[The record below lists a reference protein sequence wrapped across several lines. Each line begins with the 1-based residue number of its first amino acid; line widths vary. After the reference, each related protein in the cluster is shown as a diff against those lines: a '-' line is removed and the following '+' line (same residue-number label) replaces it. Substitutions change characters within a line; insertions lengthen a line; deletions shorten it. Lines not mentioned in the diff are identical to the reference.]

1 MSVLRP
7 HQLLIAP
14 GHFSQCPRLTTGTH
28 RARFSVPVTMTVQ
41 QAEAI
46 IHQLGIS
53 VALQNRF
60 AFDTGTMLRLDNY
73 AIISIFDDGR
83 YYIQGENTAALIAV
97 FSRAEAP
104 WDPESW
110 SGEVPRAAAPSMFP
124 LPNPPGRLLG

>member
-1 MSVLRP
+1 
-7 HQLLIAP
+7 
-14 GHFSQCPRLTTGTH
+14 
-28 RARFSVPVTMTVQ
+28 MTVQ

-46 IHQLGIS
+46 ILQAGVG

-83 YYIQGENTAALIAV
+83 YYIQGENTGALIAA
-97 FSRAEAP
+97 FGRAETP

-110 SGEVPRAAAPSMFP
+110 SGEVPRQSVSAMFP
-124 LPNPPGRLLG
+124 LPGSKDRT

>member
-1 MSVLRP
+1 
-7 HQLLIAP
+7 
-14 GHFSQCPRLTTGTH
+14 
-28 RARFSVPVTMTVQ
+28 MTIQ
-41 QAEAI
+41 QAEQI
-46 IHQLGIS
+46 LLETEIK

-73 AIISIFDDGR
+73 AIINIFDDGR
-83 YYIQGENTAALIAV
+83 YYLQGENTAALIAL

-124 LPNPPGRLLG
+124 LPNPPGRLRG